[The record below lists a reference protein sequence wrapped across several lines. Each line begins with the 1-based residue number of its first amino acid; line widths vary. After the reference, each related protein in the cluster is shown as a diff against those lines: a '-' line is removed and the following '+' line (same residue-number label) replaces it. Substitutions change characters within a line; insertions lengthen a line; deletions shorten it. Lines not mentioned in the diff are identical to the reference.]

1 MSMIHLRRFD
11 PSRDYPVFYRVY
23 SDYNEQHNLF
33 DLVNLN
39 SPERFP
45 TTFEKALSRN
55 YRDTL
60 IIEESATGNF
70 VGFLIS
76 YGYSPND
83 GHIKIMGYIE
93 KPYRS
98 CGYGGIAVLRF
109 MEMLFKHYNLRKIY
123 SEVYAF
129 NHDSMIANEKTGFAE
144 EARLLDYRFYNGKY
158 LDFIIYAMTRENFMS
173 RYEKLMDSFGRM
185 VADQDVSYED

>member
-1 MSMIHLRRFD
+1 MSLISLRRFD
-11 PSRDYPVFYRVY
+11 PSRDYPIFYRVY

-45 TTFEKALSRN
+45 TTFEKALSYS

-60 IIEESATGNF
+60 VIEETSTGAF
-70 VGFLIS
+70 VGFIIS

-93 KPYRS
+93 KPFRN

-109 MEMLFKHYNLRKIY
+109 MEMLFRHYNLRKIY

-129 NHDSMIANEKTGFAE
+129 NDDSMIANQKTGFCE
-144 EARLLDYRFYNGKY
+144 EARLKDYRYYNGAY
-158 LDFIIYAMTRENFMS
+158 WDFIKYAMTREDFFS
-173 RYEKLMDSFGRM
+173 RYEKRLGSFNK
-185 VADQDVSYED
+185 VVSDEKVVYEN